1 VLNGWN
7 WKKIWPLADY
17 ITVHVPLIPQ
27 TKHLINDETFKKCK
41 PGVKVVNVARGGIIE
56 EESILRNLKTGLCG
70 GAALDVFVEEP
81 PKAEYYKE
89 LLAHPKV
96 VCTPH
101 LGASTSEAQLRVA
114 EEIAEQFVGF
124 FSGQSLLGAVNAG
137 SLPVAMSKE
146 NKPWLILARS
156 MGIFASFW
164 DGKIKATLGSDLGS
178 FIPVAVGSGYLCGKT
193 NNPKINMISAPALI
207 KEKGVDVAV
216 VKGENVGSKEFHLSI
231 GTVSLKGFLG
241 DSIAFLTEI
250 DGATFAGGV
259 PLDGSLVLFKNAKNL
274 PSSFGTIEK
283 AVAAKNLKLVSIY
296 CSGNG
301 HFIITRVA
309 DESNQA
315 SFSVEGLEFV
325 GQRIF

>member
-1 VLNGWN
+1 LVFSVDRACLGLLMLEAFLLRCLRRINHGSS
-7 WKKIWPLADY
+7 WPDPW
-17 ITVHVPLIPQ
+17 V
-27 TKHLINDETFKKCK
+27 
-41 PGVKVVNVARGGIIE
+41 
-56 EESILRNLKTGLCG
+56 
-70 GAALDVFVEEP
+70 
-81 PKAEYYKE
+81 
-89 LLAHPKV
+89 
-96 VCTPH
+96 
-101 LGASTSEAQLRVA
+101 
-114 EEIAEQFVGF
+114 
-124 FSGQSLLGAVNAG
+124 SLLRFGTEKLKLLWAQIWDP
-137 SLPVAMSKE
+137 SFL
-146 NKPWLILARS
+146 WLW
-156 MGIFASFW
+156 GVDIFA
-164 DGKIKATLGSDLGS
+164 GRRTIQ
-178 FIPVAVGSGYLCGKT
+178 
-193 NNPKINMISAPALI
+193 KINMISAPALI